1 MPLFLGFRAK
11 LLAISS
17 SFESLLVVPIVILLA
32 AAIEITYYFRWIFAL
47 YRPYQGEERA
57 RLSLPLELM
66 AIGVVLAAIL
76 VFLGSSSYE
85 TLMTFSKAGNAMVDA
100 IITLGKNLIG
110 GV

>member
-1 MPLFLGFRAK
+1 
-11 LLAISS
+11 
-17 SFESLLVVPIVILLA
+17 
-32 AAIEITYYFRWIFAL
+32 
-47 YRPYQGEERA
+47 
-57 RLSLPLELM
+57 M